1 MIERLSGKWVVAVS
15 GGADSMALLDM
26 CRKAK
31 LSIVVATVHYHQRQ
45 SADRDLIIV
54 NEYCLKNAIPIYIK
68 HFEEP
73 LVGNFQN
80 QARWYRY
87 SFFKDVVKETG
98 CKGVL
103 TAHHRDDVLETYLW
117 QNQRGHRVK
126 RYGIGKE
133 VEIYGVKIVRPLLDK
148 YKKDLVEYCVNNQ
161 IEYGEDESNYSN
173 KYLRN
178 RIRKQLST
186 KSLEFKIA
194 VFKEMEWKN
203 QQLLM
208 DRAMDKEYAEGL
220 EDIVAKESFLEHE
233 RDISVLELWLINQ
246 GYSAIMSKKWLKEIV
261 RQLTQVNNGMI
272 PLENDHYLQIH
283 QSTVTLKH
291 ILPYEYAI
299 TFDKIECVHTPWF
312 TISEQGPRTCALTV
326 GKDDFPITIRNWHPG
341 DSIELRFG
349 TKKISRWF
357 IDRKIPAD
365 QRKGW
370 PVICNKDGKVILVP
384 ELGCD
389 VVHYSDIP
397 NMFVLK

>member
-31 LSIVVATVHYHQRQ
+31 LNIVVATVHYHQRQ

-54 NEYCLKNAIPIYIK
+54 NEYCQKNAIPIYIK

-73 LVGNFQN
+73 LIGNFQN

-87 SFFKDVVKETG
+87 SFFKDVVKQSG

-133 VEIYGVKIVRPLLDK
+133 VEIYGVKIVRPLLEK
-148 YKKDLVEYCVNNQ
+148 YKKDLVEYCVSNQ
-161 IEYGEDESNYSN
+161 VEYGEDESNYSN

-194 VFKEMEWKN
+194 V
-203 QQLLM
+203 
-208 DRAMDKEYAEGL
+208 
-220 EDIVAKESFLEHE
+220 
-233 RDISVLELWLINQ
+233 
-246 GYSAIMSKKWLKEIV
+246 
-261 RQLTQVNNGMI
+261 
-272 PLENDHYLQIH
+272 
-283 QSTVTLKH
+283 
-291 ILPYEYAI
+291 
-299 TFDKIECVHTPWF
+299 
-312 TISEQGPRTCALTV
+312 
-326 GKDDFPITIRNWHPG
+326 
-341 DSIELRFG
+341 
-349 TKKISRWF
+349 
-357 IDRKIPAD
+357 
-365 QRKGW
+365 
-370 PVICNKDGKVILVP
+370 
-384 ELGCD
+384 
-389 VVHYSDIP
+389 
-397 NMFVLK
+397 

>member
-31 LSIVVATVHYHQRQ
+31 LNVVVATVHYHQRQ
-45 SADRDLIIV
+45 SADRDLRIV
-54 NEYCLKNAIPIYIK
+54 SDYCEKHAIPIYIK
-68 HFEEP
+68 HFDEP
-73 LVGNFQN
+73 LIGNFQN

-87 SFFKDVVKETG
+87 GFFKEVVKETG
-98 CKGVL
+98 SKGVL

-148 YKKDLVEYCVNNQ
+148 YKKDLVEYCAENLV
-161 IEYGEDESNYSN
+161 EYGEDESNYSN

-186 KSLEFKIA
+186 KSTEFKVA
-194 VFKEMEWKN
+194 VYKEMEWKN

-220 EDIVAKESFLEHE
+220 GETVFKESIIEHE
-233 RDISVLELWLINQ
+233 RNISVLELWLVTQ
-246 GYSAIMSKKWLKEIV
+246 GYMAIMSKKWLKEIV
-261 RQLTQVNNGMI
+261 RQLSQINNGMI
-272 PLENDHYLQIH
+272 PLKNESYLQIH
-283 QSTVTLKH
+283 QSSVSLKH

-312 TISEQGPRTCALTV
+312 TISDQGPRTCALTV
-326 GKDDFPITIRNWHPG
+326 GKDDFPITIRNWLAG
-341 DSIELRFG
+341 DAIEMRFG
-349 TKKISRWF
+349 TKKVSRWF

-370 PVICNKDGKVILVP
+370 PVVCNKDNKVILVV

-389 VVHYSDIP
+389 VVHYSDNP

>member
-1 MIERLSGKWVVAVS
+1 MIERLSGRWVVAVS

-26 CRKAK
+26 CKSVK
-31 LSIVVATVHYHQRQ
+31 LNIVVATVHYHQRQ

-54 NEYCLKNAIPIYIK
+54 TDYCNKHGIPLYIK
-68 HFEEP
+68 HFDEP
-73 LVGNFQN
+73 LIGNFQN

-87 SFFKDVVKETG
+87 GFFKEVVKETG
-98 CKGVL
+98 SKGVL

-148 YKKDLVEYCVNNQ
+148 YKSELVEYCVRNDV
-161 IEYGEDESNYSN
+161 EYGEDESNYSN

-186 KSLEFKIA
+186 KSQEFKIA
-194 VFKEMEWKN
+194 VYKEMEWKN

-208 DRAMDKEYAEGL
+208 DRAMDKEYAEEL
-220 EDIVAKESFLEHE
+220 DDIVSKDSIIEHE
-233 RDISVLELWLINQ
+233 RNISVLELWLAYK
-246 GYSAIMSKKWLKEIV
+246 GYPSIMSKKWLKEII
-261 RQLTQVNNGMI
+261 RQLTDVSNGMI
-272 PLENDHYLQIH
+272 PLENEYYLQIH
-283 QSTVTLKH
+283 QSTVALKKN
-291 ILPYEYAI
+291 LSYEYAI

-312 TISEQGPRTCALTV
+312 TISDQGPRTCALTV
-326 GKDDFPITIRNWHPG
+326 GKDDFPITIRNWLQG
-341 DSIELRFG
+341 DAIEMRFG
-349 TKKISRWF
+349 TKKVARWF

-370 PVICNKDGKVILVP
+370 PVVCNKDGKVILVV
-384 ELGCD
+384 EMGCD
-389 VVHYSDIP
+389 VVHYSDNP